1 MGMGGPH
8 MHFHGGFSRE
18 GRRTAARPIRTYL
31 RLLGYARPFL
41 PLVILMVLLTSVSS
55 FVGVLPTQ
63 VIGAATNQ
71 AYEVLGGEESG
82 AQPQAAGAA
91 RQRGV
96 APVRTQVSIMPLVR
110 KAAEWLESRWPSG
123 HKLLTTFVVLG
134 AFYLGLTL
142 VTGSISIAEGF
153 AAAKVGNGV
162 VYEMRDDLY
171 RHLQRL
177 SMEYFENSPTGDVM
191 SRVVNDVNALQ
202 AVVVMPVVQ
211 FIGDMA
217 ALAFILFFCFSW
229 NWQLTLVALAAGPFI
244 TATTFLFGRIIR
256 ATIRELRDKV
266 GQLNSL
272 VQDHLSGIR
281 IIRCFAREPYEIHRF
296 RVANRENLRLN
307 VKAGKIFASL
317 GPVLSVWTAAGAAA
331 VLIFG
336 GSKLVRG
343 EMDLGVFVAFL
354 LYQPRLF
361 GPITGLS
368 RFYSFIQRA
377 LASSERVFE
386 VLDTRPGIRET
397 EGAVRLRQV
406 KGRVEFRNVSF
417 AYPNGTKALED
428 VSFVAEAGEMTA
440 LVGPSGAGKTTV
452 INLVAR
458 FYDPTSGAVLI
469 DGVDLREL
477 KLRSL
482 RRNLG
487 MVLQDPFLFND
498 TIRANIAYGRLN
510 ASQADIEAA
519 AMAANA
525 HDFIISLPEKY
536 ESLVG
541 ERGVKLSGG
550 EKQRISIARALL
562 ADPRILIMDEATS
575 SVDSETEALIQAAMD
590 KLVENRTTFV
600 IAHRLSTVQ
609 RANQII
615 VLDQGKVVERGTHME
630 LLERGGLYAHLY
642 AVQFKLVESPGAED
656 LMRRLQGPRRERE
669 PTLPEWPD
677 TGGIGGTGSDIP
689 DTL

>member
-1 MGMGGPH
+1 MGMGPPH
-8 MHFHGGFSRE
+8 MHFHGRF
-18 GRRTAARPIRTYL
+18 GRDERRKATRPMRTYL

-41 PLVILMVLLTSVSS
+41 PLVILMIVLAFVSS
-55 FVGVLPTQ
+55 FIGVIPTQ
-63 VIGAATNQ
+63 VIGAATTQ
-71 AYEVLGGEESG
+71 AYEVLAGGESENQS
-82 AQPQAAGAA
+82 P
-91 RQRGV
+91 GV
-96 APVRTQVSIMPLVR
+96 APRQRAVAPMRTQVSIMPLVN
-110 KAAEWLESRWPSG
+110 KATGWLEARSSG
-123 HKLLTTFVVLG
+123 EEKLLASFIILG
-134 AFYLGLTL
+134 AIYLGLTL
-142 VTGSISIAEGF
+142 ISGGVSVAQGF
-153 AAAKVGNGV
+153 AAARVGNGL

-177 SMEYFENSPTGDVM
+177 SMGYFENSPTGDIM

-202 AVVVMPVVQ
+202 AVVVMPVVH
-211 FIGDMA
+211 FISDMA
-217 ALAFILFFCFSW
+217 ALAFILYFCFSW
-229 NWQLTLVALAAGPFI
+229 DWQVTLVALAAGPFI
-244 TATTFLFGRIIR
+244 TATTFLFGRMIR

-296 RVANRENLRLN
+296 RGANKENLRLN
-307 VKAGKIFASL
+307 VKAGRIFAAL
-317 GPVLSVWTAAGAAA
+317 GPALSVWTATGAAA
-331 VLIFG
+331 VLIYG
-336 GSKLVRG
+336 GAKLVRG
-343 EMDLGVFVAFL
+343 EMDLSVFVAFL

-386 VLDTRPGIRET
+386 VLDREPRIQDAPT
-397 EGAVRLRQV
+397 AVRLRDV
-406 KGRVEFRNVSF
+406 KGSVEFRHVSF
-417 AYPNGTKALED
+417 VYSNGTKALD
-428 VSFVAEAGEMTA
+428 GVSFLAQTGEMTA
-440 LVGPSGAGKTTV
+440 FVGPSGAGKTTV
-452 INLVAR
+452 INLVGR
-458 FYDPTSGAVLI
+458 FYDPTAGAVLI
-469 DGVDLREL
+469 DGVDLRKL

-498 TIRANIAYGRLN
+498 TIRSNIAYGRLN
-510 ASQADIEAA
+510 ATEEEIRAA

-525 HDFIISLPEKY
+525 HDFIMSLPKKY
-536 ESLVG
+536 DSLVG

-550 EKQRISIARALL
+550 EKQRVSIARALL

-642 AVQFKLVESPGAED
+642 AVQFKLVESPGVED
-656 LMRRLQGPRRERE
+656 LMKRLEGLRRARE
-669 PTLPEWPD
+669 PSLPEWPD
-677 TGGIGGTGSDIP
+677 DGGIGGPGTDLP